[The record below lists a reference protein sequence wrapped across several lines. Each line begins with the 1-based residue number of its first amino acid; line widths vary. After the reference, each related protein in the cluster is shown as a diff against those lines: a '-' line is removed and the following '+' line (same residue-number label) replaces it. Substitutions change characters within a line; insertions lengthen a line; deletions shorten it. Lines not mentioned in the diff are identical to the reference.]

1 MIAKYSELKS
11 SCDSSLD
18 GMLKYREEEGRRFK
32 ESLSVV
38 VDESQELALKAD
50 WDYINN
56 KQKEIENV

>member
-1 MIAKYSELKS
+1 
-11 SCDSSLD
+11 
-18 GMLKYREEEGRRFK
+18 MLKFREEEGQRFK